1 VPSGQGERERR
12 RPPGVA
18 ASYIV
23 TPVARVITLPSRTP
37 AVSGTFYPAL
47 PGRLRS
53 DVRGFLA
60 RGAASP
66 RRALG
71 ILVPHGGYMYSGAT
85 AGAAFAAVEVPETCI
100 VLAPNHTGRGRA
112 RHGGSLLV
120 DTAYRTPLG
129 DIEPNAELG
138 AALQERAHPLLIE
151 DPLAHA
157 EEHGVEVLLPFLQMR
172 NQAVRV
178 VPLVLGWAD
187 WERTRR
193 LAHAIHDVIGGR
205 TDVLLVA
212 SSDMNHYE
220 SAAASADKDA
230 IALERIVALDGEGLL
245 EVTQSRHISMCG
257 RVPVACALEVAR
269 RGGHTRAEVVGY
281 SHSGVVNGNHDRV
294 VGYAAALIGT

>member
-1 VPSGQGERERR
+1 
-12 RPPGVA
+12 
-18 ASYIV
+18 
-23 TPVARVITLPSRTP
+23 VITLPSRTP

-47 PGRLRS
+47 PGRLRA

-60 RGAASP
+60 HGPSAP

-85 AGAAFAAVEVPETCI
+85 AGAAFAAVEVPATCI

-129 DIEPNAELG
+129 DVEPDTELG
-138 AALQERAHPLLIE
+138 AALQKRAHPLLIE

-157 EEHGVEVLLPFLQMR
+157 EEHGVEVVLPFLQMR

-178 VPLVLGWAD
+178 VPLVLGWDD
-187 WERTRR
+187 WERTSH
-193 LAHAIHDVIGGR
+193 LAHAIHDVISGR
-205 TDVLLVA
+205 RDVLLVA

-220 SAAASADKDA
+220 PATASADKDA
-230 IALERIVALDGEGLL
+230 VALERIVALDGKGLL
-245 EVTQSRHISMCG
+245 EVTESRHISMCG
-257 RVPVACALEVAR
+257 RAPVACALEVAR
-269 RGGHTRAEVVGY
+269 RAGYAAAEVVGY
-281 SHSGVVNGNHDRV
+281 SHSGLVNGNHDRV

>member
-1 VPSGQGERERR
+1 
-12 RPPGVA
+12 
-18 ASYIV
+18 
-23 TPVARVITLPSRTP
+23 VIALPSRTP

-47 PGRLRS
+47 PGRLRA
-53 DVRGFLA
+53 DVRAFLA
-60 RGAASP
+60 HGTSPP

-71 ILVPHGGYMYSGAT
+71 IVVPHGGYMYSGAT
-85 AGAAFAAVEVPETCI
+85 AGAAFAAVEVPVTCI

-129 DIEPNAELG
+129 DVEPDTELG

-157 EEHGVEVLLPFLQMR
+157 DEHAVEVLLPFLQMR
-172 NQAVRV
+172 NEAVRV
-178 VPLVLGWAD
+178 VPVVLGWGD

-193 LAHAIHDVIGGR
+193 LAHAIHDVIADR
-205 TDVLLVA
+205 SDVLLVA

-220 SAAASADKDA
+220 PASASADKDA
-230 IALERIVALDGEGLL
+230 LALERIVALDGEGLL

-257 RVPVACALEVAR
+257 RVPVACTLEVAR
-269 RGGHTRAEVVGY
+269 RAGFARAEVVGY
-281 SHSGVVNGNHDRV
+281 SHSGLINGNHDRV

>member
-1 VPSGQGERERR
+1 M
-12 RPPGVA
+12 
-18 ASYIV
+18 IV
-23 TPVARVITLPSRTP
+23 LPSRTP

-47 PGRLRS
+47 PGRLRA
-53 DVRGFLA
+53 DVRGFLDQ
-60 RGAASP
+60 GTSP
-66 RRALG
+66 PKRALG

-85 AGAAFAAVEVPETCI
+85 AGAAFAAVEVPATCI
-100 VLAPNHTGRGRA
+100 ILAPNHTGRGRA

-129 DIEPNAELG
+129 NVEPDGDLGAELM
-138 AALQERAHPLLIE
+138 QRAHPLLIE

-172 NQAVRV
+172 NESVRV
-178 VPLVLGWAD
+178 VPLVLGWDD

-193 LAHAIHDVIGGR
+193 LAHAIHDLIAKR
-205 TDVLLVA
+205 DDVLLVA

-220 SAAASADKDA
+220 PASASTDKDA
-230 IALERIVALDGEGLL
+230 AALERIVALDGEGLL
-245 EVTQSRHISMCG
+245 EVTRSRHISMCG

-269 RGGHTRAEVVGY
+269 QAGLARAEVVGY
-281 SHSGVVNGNHDRV
+281 SHSGLVNGNHDRV

>member
-1 VPSGQGERERR
+1 MP
-12 RPPGVA
+12 
-18 ASYIV
+18 IV
-23 TPVARVITLPSRTP
+23 IVLPSRTP

-47 PGRLRS
+47 PGRLRA
-53 DVRGFLA
+53 DVRGFLEQ
-60 RGAASP
+60 GASP
-66 RRALG
+66 PKRAVG

-85 AGAAFAAVEVPETCI
+85 AGAAFAAVEVPATCI
-100 VLAPNHTGRGRA
+100 ILAPNHTGRGRA

-129 DIEPNAELG
+129 NVEPDGELG
-138 AALQERAHPLLIE
+138 AELLRRAHPLLIE

-172 NQAVRV
+172 NEAVRV
-178 VPLVLGWAD
+178 VPLVLGWDD

-193 LAHAIHDVIGGR
+193 LAHIIHDLIAGR
-205 TDVLLVA
+205 DDVLLVA

-220 SAAASADKDA
+220 AASASTDKDA
-230 IALERIVALDGEGLL
+230 AALERIVALDGEGLL
-245 EVTQSRHISMCG
+245 EVTRSRHISMCG

-269 RGGHTRAEVVGY
+269 RGGFARAEVVGY
-281 SHSGVVNGNHDRV
+281 SHSGLINGNHDRV

>member
-1 VPSGQGERERR
+1 MDLV
-12 RPPGVA
+12 
-18 ASYIV
+18 IV
-23 TPVARVITLPSRTP
+23 LPSRTP

-47 PGRLRS
+47 PGRLRA
-53 DVRGFLA
+53 DVRGFLDQ
-60 RGAASP
+60 GASP
-66 RRALG
+66 PKRAVG

-85 AGAAFAAVEVPETCI
+85 AGAAFAAVEIPATCI
-100 VLAPNHTGRGRA
+100 ILAPNHTGRGRA

-129 DIEPNAELG
+129 NVEPDVELG
-138 AALQERAHPLLIE
+138 TELMRRAHPLLIE

-172 NQAVRV
+172 NEAVRV
-178 VPLVLGWAD
+178 VPLLLGWDD

-193 LAHAIHDVIGGR
+193 LAHVIHDLIAGR
-205 TDVLLVA
+205 DDVLLVA

-220 SAAASADKDA
+220 PAAASTDKDA
-230 IALERIVALDGEGLL
+230 VALERIVALDGEGLL
-245 EVTQSRHISMCG
+245 EVTRSRHISMCG

-269 RGGHTRAEVVGY
+269 QAGLARAEVVGY
-281 SHSGVVNGNHDRV
+281 SHSGLINGNHDRV